1 MRQLLLPLVGLSIS
15 WLAVSGSLHAAS
27 AIQAVSARN
36 PTVVLPAGG
45 TSDSAGPLVSADGR
59 YVVFSSTAANLVPGQ
74 TDNLALNV
82 FLRDRQTGLTRL
94 VSTNV
99 FGPGGGSANSVAT
112 GLSADGRFIL
122 FESRTTNLVALPTSG
137 SGDVF
142 VYDASQGTNLLVSV
156 NDSGSAGGN
165 GASFHSSFTPDGRF
179 VVFESAA
186 SDLVPGDTNGVA
198 DVFVRDLQSNRT
210 VLVPAT
216 AIAPQTP
223 PIGGSAPVI
232 SLDGRFV
239 AFEVNQA
246 LTNQWVSQVW
256 EWNLQLQT
264 NLIVSA
270 DTNGLPASIA
280 AYSTTPAVSADGR
293 YVTFLSPAHGLVTNT
308 PVTGTQLYWRD
319 TLAGQNVRVR
329 SDTLA
334 AFFTETAMTDD
345 GRFVAYVLAASTD
358 TVYVWDSQIRTNT
371 LVSAGT
377 DGQPAVGFCR
387 SLSFSD
393 DGQTLA
399 FISNATNLVASAT
412 NNVYQVYIRDLP
424 TGVTELASVSA
435 VDQSPANA
443 DCAFAAL
450 SANGRVVVF
459 QAGDGNVV
467 SNDNNRATD
476 VFARDFALPSVELVS
491 TRDATTA
498 IVTSDASS
506 ALAVN
511 GLSADGRFVLFTSQA
526 DDLVTNDTN
535 QSPDVFLRDLTSGTT
550 TLVSVNPAGAAAAG
564 ISHDATMSPDGRF
577 VAFLST
583 ASELSPSVT
592 KLAQNA
598 FLRDVQTGTTTLVSS
613 DLTGTAAV
621 AVDLTIPLAVS
632 ADGRWVSFGSRAT
645 NVAAGQVLGTSFVEL
660 YLRDLQTQTTLP
672 VTAALTPSFPPYL
685 RAYKPLA
692 IVPGWLFWLATT
704 NLYRFDLATRTN
716 QFLGSS
722 TAFPAVTPDGLTVAR
737 QIHLNAVNRVLVD
750 HLDTGVTD
758 VVLTNTGAVWA
769 TGVNAALSLSAD
781 GRYLAFLDNSGQL
794 SPGDNNVTNDIIVTD
809 LSSQPEWFT
818 TASLNPAGVTGNGP
832 SDSPVLSADGR
843 FVAFRSWATDLVTNQ
858 VNPGPNAFVR
868 DLAQGITW
876 LVNEDSATMASAPGL
891 VMTPLISANGA
902 VVAFTSFASDLVH
915 GDFNRL
921 GDVLAFNVPTGA
933 LPVLRI
939 GLRPASPGHGPVVT
953 WNATPGRTPVVQAKD
968 SLNDPVW
975 RNLPGTPQ
983 DDGQGGLLLE
993 DTTGG
998 GDQTR
1003 FYRVLVQP

>member
-1 MRQLLLPLVGLSIS
+1 LVGLSIS

-36 PTVVLPAGG
+36 PTVALPAGG
-45 TSDSAGPLVSADGR
+45 SSDSAGAFVSADGR

-94 VSTNV
+94 VSTNA

-122 FESRTTNLVALPTSG
+122 FESRATNLVALPTSG
-137 SGDVF
+137 SGDIF
-142 VYDASQGTNLLVSV
+142 VYDASQGTHLLVSV
-156 NDSGSAGGN
+156 NDSGTVGGN

-186 SDLVPGDTNGVA
+186 SDLVPGDTNGVS
-198 DVFVRDLQSNRT
+198 DVFVRDLPSNRT

-232 SLDGRFV
+232 SRDGRFV

-293 YVTFLSPAHGLVTNT
+293 YITFLSPAHGLVTNT

-319 TLAGQNVRVR
+319 MLAGQNVRVR

-358 TVYVWDSQIRTNT
+358 TVYVWDSQNRTNT
-371 LVSAGT
+371 LASVGA
-377 DGQPAVGFCR
+377 DGQPAVGFCG

-424 TGVTELASVSA
+424 TGITELASVSA

-459 QAGDGNVV
+459 QAGDGNLVP
-467 SNDNNRATD
+467 NDNNRATD

-511 GLSADGRFVLFTSQA
+511 GLSAAGRFVLFTSQA

-535 QSPDVFLRDLTSGTT
+535 QSPDVFLRDLTDGTT
-550 TLVSVNPAGAAAAG
+550 VLVSVNSSGAAAAG
-564 ISHDATMSPDGRF
+564 TSFNAAMSPDGRF
-577 VAFLST
+577 VTFLST
-583 ASELSPSVT
+583 AADLSP
-592 KLAQNA
+592 LATNLAWNA
-598 FLRDVQTGTTTLVSS
+598 FLRDVQTGTTTLISA
-613 DLTGTAAV
+613 DLTGTTAV
-621 AVDLTIPLAVS
+621 GAESGITPAVS
-632 ADGRWVSFGSRAT
+632 ADGHWVGFASRAT
-645 NVAAGQVLGTSFVEL
+645 NLVAGQSTTTKTPEV
-660 YLRDLQTQTTLP
+660 YLRDLQAQVTLP
-672 VTAALTPSFPPYL
+672 VSAKVTPTLPATIRGNYQAMTF
-685 RAYKPLA
+685 A
-692 IVPGWLFWLATT
+692 PGVFFWLATS
-704 NLYRFDLATRTN
+704 NLFSFDLVTLTN
-716 QFLGSS
+716 RLIGTS
-722 TAFPAVTPDGLTVAR
+722 TFRPAITPDGLTVGR
-737 QIHLNAVNRVLVD
+737 QISLRSVNQVLVD
-750 HLDTGVTD
+750 HLDTGVTQ
-758 VVLTNTGAVWA
+758 VVLSNIVAVSGTGL
-769 TGVNAALSLSAD
+769 NAALSLSAD
-781 GRYLAFLDNSGQL
+781 GRYLVFLDNSGQL

-818 TASLNPAGVTGNGP
+818 TASLNPDGVTGNGP

-843 FVAFRSWATDLVTNQ
+843 FVAFRSWATDLVPNP
-858 VNPGPNAFVR
+858 VSPGPNLFLR

-876 LVNEDSATMASAPGL
+876 LVNEDPTTMASAAGL
-891 VMTPLISANGA
+891 VMTPLISANGR
-902 VVAFTSFASDLVH
+902 VVAFTSFASDLVP

-921 GDVLAFNVPTGA
+921 GDVLAFTVPAGV
-933 LPVLRI
+933 LPGLYI

-953 WNATPGRTPVVQAKD
+953 WNATPGWTPVVQAKD

-998 GDQTR
+998 GDQAR